1 MVMKSEDWWISGC
14 RDRCYLSAAP
24 CTGVCETFRP
34 SSCIVVCSEVE
45 PMILGSFLGPFIRL
59 KNDDEI

>member
-1 MVMKSEDWWISGC
+1 MTISDC
-14 RDRCYLSAAP
+14 ELTAAP
-24 CTGVCETFRP
+24 CTGVCEIFHP

-45 PMILGSFLGPFIRL
+45 LMILGSFLGPFIRL